1 MMKRNPMRPGKSLPA
16 NLPEPLAIFIHG
28 VVKDMAATTVN
39 KQKVVSVLFSKGK
52 KLAGGEPQSLSVTEQ
67 VIYSICREGATP
79 EQADK
84 AYKALTNNFFDWN
97 EVRVSAIRE
106 LEECFDGMTRRV
118 DRALR
123 ITQFL
128 QELFETTYSFE
139 MEFLHKKGVKQASKH
154 LSRYQAANDYLGAW
168 VTQRSL
174 GGHAIPVDPP
184 TLRVC
189 KRTGLVDEDQKEVL
203 EIRNSL
209 EHLVPKSK
217 GTEFTDVISMIGVE
231 YCHESQPQ
239 CKSCPL
245 SSECRFTQSAPKAAS
260 KKAAKPK
267 SK

>member
-1 MMKRNPMRPGKSLPA
+1 
-16 NLPEPLAIFIHG
+16 
-28 VVKDMAATTVN
+28 MATTTVN
-39 KQKVVSVLFSKGK
+39 KQKMVNVLFTKGK
-52 KLAGGEPQSLSVTEQ
+52 KLGTTEPQALSVTEQ

-79 EQADK
+79 DQADRSFK
-84 AYKALTNNFFDWN
+84 ILSTNFYDWN
-97 EVRVSAIRE
+97 EVRVSSVRE
-106 LEECFDGMTRRV
+106 LEECFDGMNRRV
-118 DRALR
+118 DRSNR
-123 ITQFL
+123 IIQFL
-128 QELFETTYSFE
+128 QELFETTYSYE
-139 MEFLHKKGVKQASKH
+139 MEFLHKKGVKNASKH

-203 EIRNSL
+203 EIRSSL

-231 YCHESQPQ
+231 FCHETLPS

-245 SSECRFTQSAPKAAS
+245 ASECKFSQSVGKGAPK
-260 KKAAKPK
+260 KVAKPK
-267 SK
+267 AK